1 MRDIVVVGSLNVDVS
16 VAAEGLPAPGQTV
29 RASGLEIGPGGK
41 GLNQAV
47 AAARLGG
54 RVHMVGAVGD
64 DRFAEIPLAAL
75 EAAGVD
81 TTYVVRGKNTQQ
93 HTGTAL
99 IVVDRES
106 GENAIAVAGGANAAL
121 TPELI
126 RQALGAFRASSV
138 LLVQL
143 EVPLQTV
150 EAALELAREQRM
162 ITVLDPAPATALPE
176 TLLRKVDIMT
186 PNETEA
192 ELLTGTAVHDLESA
206 AVAGS
211 RLRELTQGDV
221 IVTLGEAGCV
231 WVWPTGFE
239 HIPAP
244 EVQPV
249 DSTGAGDAFNGGLA
263 LALARG
269 DSIARALR
277 QAVRSGAAATL
288 TRGAAEAM
296 PRPDDL
302 ARLPGG

>member
-16 VAAEGLPAPGQTV
+16 VEAEGLPAPGQTV
-29 RASGLEIGPGGK
+29 RASGLKIGPGGK

-64 DRFAEIPLAAL
+64 DRFAEIPLATL

-81 TTYVVRGKNTQQ
+81 STYVVRSRDADQ

-99 IVVDRES
+99 IMVDRES
-106 GENAIAVAGGANAAL
+106 GENSIAVAGGANTAVG
-121 TPELI
+121 PEVVT
-126 RQALGAFRASSV
+126 QALAAFRASGV

-143 EVPLQTV
+143 EVPLETV
-150 EAALELAREQRM
+150 EAALEEARAQRM
-162 ITVLDPAPATALPE
+162 ITVLDPAPAAALPE

-192 ELLTGTAVHDLESA
+192 EVLTGTPVHDLESA

-211 RLRELTQGDV
+211 RLRQMTEGDV

-244 EVQPV
+244 RVQPV

-288 TRGAAEAM
+288 MRGAAEAM
-296 PRPDDL
+296 PRPEDL
-302 ARLPGG
+302 TRLPGG

>member
-54 RVHMVGAVGD
+54 RVHMVGAVGN

-81 TTYVVRGKNTQQ
+81 TTYVVRPQDSRQ

-99 IVVDRES
+99 IVVDSES
-106 GENAIAVAGGANAAL
+106 GENQIAVAGGANASLA
-121 TPELI
+121 PEVVG
-126 RQALGAFRASSV
+126 RALGAFRASGV

-143 EVPLQTV
+143 EVPLETV
-150 EAALELAREQRM
+150 EAALEMAREQRM

-176 TLLRKVDIMT
+176 ALLRKVDIMT

-244 EVQPV
+244 ELQPV
-249 DSTGAGDAFNGGLA
+249 DSTGAGDAFNGGLG

-302 ARLPGG
+302 ARLPGA